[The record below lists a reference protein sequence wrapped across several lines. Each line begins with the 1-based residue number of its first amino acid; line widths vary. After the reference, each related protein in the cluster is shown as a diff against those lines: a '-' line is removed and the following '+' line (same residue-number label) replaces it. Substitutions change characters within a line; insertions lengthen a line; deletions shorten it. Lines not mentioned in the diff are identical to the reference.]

1 MQCTG
6 VITKFFSGGVWR
18 QTKKKP
24 LDLKAIAQIAVA
36 VAVWEIIPVRIVRAH
51 LPQPQVVMVAPI
63 LPIFQ
68 TENVVTKVKNIPLQ
82 NMKDEVI
89 GKSGIIIRMIWMKNM
104 VRTRKVREC
113 QQKVPRGSQELQWC
127 HLVAMKLLTGLR
139 LSNMD

>member
-1 MQCTG
+1 MQRTG

-24 LDLKAIAQIAVA
+24 LDPKATVRIAVA

-89 GKSGIIIRMIWMKNM
+89 GKSDIIIRMIWMKNM
-104 VRTRKVREC
+104 VQTRKVREC

-127 HLVAMKLLTGLR
+127 HLLAMKLLTGLR